1 MGSSTLIGSLLP
13 SERDNAPISSY
24 LSRLSSAVPGYPE
37 SGKHTSLHSKCK
49 YSKYLLLSLLVST
62 FLCSFCNDSSLG
74 NTHDKTHFLCLYP
87 QPSSDQPLH
96 GSHIC
101 LLKRVFF
108 LVIPFYQAFLGF
120 LVYGA
125 KSALQQG
132 V

>member
-1 MGSSTLIGSLLP
+1 MAPEINMLCYSRL
-13 SERDNAPISSY
+13 API
-24 LSRLSSAVPGYPE
+24 LVVCCVRLG
-37 SGKHTSLHSKCK
+37 
-49 YSKYLLLSLLVST
+49 
-62 FLCSFCNDSSLG
+62 
-74 NTHDKTHFLCLYP
+74 
-87 QPSSDQPLH
+87 
-96 GSHIC
+96 HIC